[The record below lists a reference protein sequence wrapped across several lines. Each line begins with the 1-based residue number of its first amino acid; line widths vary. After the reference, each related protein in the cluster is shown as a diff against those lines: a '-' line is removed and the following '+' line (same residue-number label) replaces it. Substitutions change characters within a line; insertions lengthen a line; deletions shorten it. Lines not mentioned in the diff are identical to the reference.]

1 MLYVE
6 NWAPEYGAPIE
17 HDPSLAPSESVID
30 TTVEATDWAPRQPD
44 ASAADSVEA
53 MCFVDGV
60 RRVDARL
67 TLDEPE
73 GPIPGLC
80 GSLGVGATHWDRTVP
95 RATFGNVLIERLA
108 VVGSGRVVEVPAAG
122 NLRYEP
128 VSVAGDDPAE
138 LIRYFHGRMRKAEA
152 ELSSQLAAEGHLVI
166 ADGPVY
172 ETKPQSVIG
181 FIKTHRVNYLPL
193 EETGTVRRLSAGTR
207 TPIFLMDGVMF
218 QKYSWYLKLADIPGG
233 HTWSGVVRC
242 EVASSL
248 GIEQATFY
256 ADVATLLL
264 PQTAPPLHIDPRA
277 PQNLVPIGALER
289 ELRRNLGDAGL
300 VYRAL
305 RESIGQST
313 NGAA

>member
-30 TTVEATDWAPRQPD
+30 ASVETTAWEPIIPD
-44 ASAADSVEA
+44 PSVADGVDSV
-53 MCFVDGV
+53 CFVDGV

-95 RATFGNVLIERLA
+95 KSTFGNVKIERLA
-108 VVGSGRVVEVPAAG
+108 VIGSGRKIDVPPAG
-122 NLRYEP
+122 NLSYES
-128 VSVAGDDPAE
+128 VSVPGDDPSE
-138 LIRYFHGRMRKAEA
+138 LVRHFHNRMRKAEA
-152 ELSSQLAAEGHLVI
+152 VLSAELAAEGHLVV
-166 ADGPVY
+166 ADGPIN
-172 ETKPQSVIG
+172 ELRPQSVIG
-181 FIKTHRVNYLPL
+181 YIKTHRVNYLGP
-193 EETGTVRRLSAGTR
+193 EETETVRRLTAGAR
-207 TPIFLMDGVMF
+207 TPIFLMDGHIYAR
-218 QKYSWYLKLADIPGG
+218 YSWYLKLADIPGG

-242 EVASSL
+242 EVPASL
-248 GIEQATFY
+248 GLEQATIY
-256 ADVATLLL
+256 ADIAAVLL
-264 PQTAPPLHIDPRA
+264 PQTAPPLHVDPRA

-289 ELRRNLGDAGL
+289 ELRRNLGDPGL

-305 RESIGQST
+305 RETIGQST